1 VDWLFVNSAVLDG
14 LIALLFLYMAY
25 SAWEGYQST
34 RNPNLKLLSAAS
46 LLGASVQA
54 AYVVIEVQRG
64 YPTPYDIP
72 LGDLLQLVVL
82 VFFVWV
88 LSKLVDSETRFREL
102 ADLLPEIVY
111 EADNKGKLTFLNRV
125 GFTSTGYSEQ
135 EIREGLS
142 AFQMI
147 SPEDRER
154 AIENVRR
161 ILAGETYSPSEYT
174 ILRKDGSTFPAII
187 HSSATTREGKAVSL
201 KGIVVDITERKRME
215 EALLRSQRFATIGEL
230 AAMVG
235 HDLRNPLTAIASAEY
250 YLKKKER
257 SRLSSKAQ
265 EMLRLIAQSVE
276 RSNKI
281 ITDLLDYSR
290 EPVLQYVET
299 DAKSITEDALA
310 QVKIPRNVRVVD
322 STKKQPKIT
331 VDADKMQRVFVNVVR
346 NAVEAMPTGGT
357 LTIVSTRTNSH
368 LRIAFKDTGEGMT
381 KETIEKVWSPLFTTK
396 PSGIGLGLPI
406 VKRLVEAH
414 GGSVIVESEPG
425 KGSTFTVTIPI
436 KPEPQ
441 TTSATATL

>member
-1 VDWLFVNSAVLDG
+1 MDWLFVNSAVLDA

-34 RNPNLKLLSAAS
+34 RNPNLKLLSGAS

-72 LGDLLQLVVL
+72 FGDLLQLIVL

-88 LSKLVDSETRFREL
+88 LSKLVESETRFREL

-111 EADNKGKLTFLNRV
+111 EADDKGKLTFLNRV
-125 GFTSTGYSEQ
+125 GFTSTGYSEK
-135 EIREGLS
+135 EMREGLS
-142 AFQMI
+142 TFQMI

-154 AIENVRR
+154 AVENVRR
-161 ILAGETYSPSEYT
+161 ILAGEAYSPSEYA
-174 ILRKDGSTFPAII
+174 ILRKDGSTFPVII
-187 HSSATTREGKAVSL
+187 HSSATIHEGKAVGL

-235 HDLRNPLTAIASAEY
+235 HDIRNPLSGIAVAEY
-250 YLKKKER
+250 YLKRKER
-257 SRLSSKAQ
+257 SRLSMKGR
-265 EMLRLIAQSVE
+265 EMLRLIEQNVE

-281 ITDLLDYSR
+281 LTDLLDYSR
-290 EPVLQYVET
+290 EPVLRYVET
-299 DAKSITEDALA
+299 DARSITEDALA

-331 VDADKMQRVFVNVVR
+331 ADAEKMGRVFANIVK
-346 NAVEAMPTGGT
+346 NAAEAMPQGGR
-357 LTIVSTRTNSH
+357 LTILSTRTNNH
-368 LRIAFKDTGEGMT
+368 LQISFKDTGEGMT

-396 PSGIGLGLPI
+396 PTGIGLGLPI
-406 VKRLVEAH
+406 VKRFVESH
-414 GGSVIVESEPG
+414 GGSVMVESEPG
-425 KGSTFTVTIPI
+425 KGSTFTVTLPI
-436 KPEPQ
+436 NRRLE
-441 TTSATATL
+441 ATELKK